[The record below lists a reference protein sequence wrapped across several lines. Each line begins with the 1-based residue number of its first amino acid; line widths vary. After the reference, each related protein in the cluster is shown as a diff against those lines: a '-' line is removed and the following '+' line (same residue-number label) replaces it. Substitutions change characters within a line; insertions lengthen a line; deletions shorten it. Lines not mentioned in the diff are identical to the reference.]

1 MDIIRDGL
9 ILYLDGKTN
18 STIGHDPCAK
28 TWLDRS
34 ESGNNGNVNGC
45 TWNDDGLYFYGYTN
59 HYVSMGEIRDNPQMT
74 LEVIVRLDVD
84 ISQVAEGTATNAIM
98 ANYQSGGFGIQYDG
112 SRSNCEVYINGA
124 YRFVYGTSVIYKRI
138 YHYTM
143 TYDGFVL
150 KLYENGVLVDKL
162 EIEGSIG
169 NPQTGTP
176 LVLGGDPN
184 NSGVIAGQSFKGLIK
199 CARMYNRAL
208 TQEEV
213 TNNYNYD
220 VDYYSKTD
228 ITSYTTITEWDV
240 IEDNYVQDQA
250 NFYISFGCNGYGYGS
265 YKTNKGKAIIV
276 IATINNYHRPFLI
289 SLDPNAVVY
298 HGSDRNHAYG
308 IYSYMSTIEYDGLTW
323 FIGGGRTGSNHYWY
337 PVEYNNVPY
346 AGSYSSVTAM
356 AEAVLSKLT
365 IIYNT
370 KELFPPQI
378 DRIKYVKVREDDGTY
393 SDAIL
398 LAVDA
403 LNVDFP
409 DNENLIQKMA
419 KKAEKAIYGDDGIHL
434 GRKTNSEQGTNTHAL
449 GFSNSIPGDYGVA
462 EGQNNIIY
470 GQFGHTEGQE
480 NTIDAT
486 TEYGHAEGYKN
497 QVNGNYGH
505 AEGQENI
512 VSGIGAHAEG
522 LRNAATGD
530 YSHAQGQNNVASGAA
545 AAVMGEDTTAEGI
558 ASLAIGK
565 GTIAKGN
572 YSFVHGKYN
581 STKNYDRYAEIV
593 GGGETPEAGDNIYT
607 LDWQGN
613 AKFKGNLTAELFNG
627 KVTKDIKGRDLTSYV
642 RSMTA
647 DKNILTYVTGDGTET
662 QVELRGWE
670 NVQEKYNCIQS
681 ENQIGIGQTEKRIV
695 TLEFRNGNESH
706 IGNAILQST
715 ICCFASPD
723 IGFDHCTVKFRIQ
736 WRVSATGDWIPLN
749 PEMYKAQVLCKGYHM
764 INLMQPVM
772 NIPIKELCTIEIWA
786 NCVNGAINVPEK
798 NIQTVF
804 YGMGINSGKTR
815 WDGRID
821 ASDHIGTFFIG
832 RRNTIPPH
840 IIFNKFEANVVP
852 YDVTNNYLIEVLKPE
867 NEAGKDQGKI
877 IEHIGTFSIGVR
889 TTPTTE
895 ITFKKF
901 NAYPK
906 FEEVPMY
913 YLFEYDKFIHYSLN
927 DTYIDINNK
936 DKVFTMNKVFT
947 NTSTDITIDEGL
959 SVEIPLQLDRFQ
971 KVSEIETEEDWTLN
985 ETT

>member
-1 MDIIRDGL
+1 M
-9 ILYLDGKTN
+9 LDKSG
-18 STIGHDPCAK
+18 IVY
-28 TWLDRS
+28 S
-34 ESGNNGNVNGC
+34 ERQI
-45 TWNDDGLYFYGYTN
+45 
-59 HYVSMGEIRDNPQMT
+59 HP
-74 LEVIVRLDVD
+74 
-84 ISQVAEGTATNAIM
+84 
-98 ANYQSGGFGIQYDG
+98 
-112 SRSNCEVYINGA
+112 
-124 YRFVYGTSVIYKRI
+124 
-138 YHYTM
+138 
-143 TYDGFVL
+143 
-150 KLYENGVLVDKL
+150 
-162 EIEGSIG
+162 
-169 NPQTGTP
+169 PQT
-176 LVLGGDPN
+176 
-184 NSGVIAGQSFKGLIK
+184 
-199 CARMYNRAL
+199 
-208 TQEEV
+208 
-213 TNNYNYD
+213 
-220 VDYYSKTD
+220 
-228 ITSYTTITEWDV
+228 
-240 IEDNYVQDQA
+240 
-250 NFYISFGCNGYGYGS
+250 
-265 YKTNKGKAIIV
+265 
-276 IATINNYHRPFLI
+276 
-289 SLDPNAVVY
+289 
-298 HGSDRNHAYG
+298 
-308 IYSYMSTIEYDGLTW
+308 
-323 FIGGGRTGSNHYWY
+323 
-337 PVEYNNVPY
+337 
-346 AGSYSSVTAM
+346 
-356 AEAVLSKLT
+356 
-365 IIYNT
+365 
-370 KELFPPQI
+370 
-378 DRIKYVKVREDDGTY
+378 DRIKYVKAREDDGTY

-419 KKAEKAIYGDDGIHL
+419 KKAEKAIYSDNGINL
-434 GRKTNSEQGTNTHAL
+434 GRNYSEGIGTNTNAF

-480 NTIDAT
+480 NIIDAT

-505 AEGQENI
+505 TEGQENI

-530 YSHAQGQNNVASGAA
+530 YSHAQGQNNVASGVA

-565 GTIAKGN
+565 GTTAKGN

-613 AKFKGNLTAELFNG
+613 AKFKGNVSAEFFNG
-627 KVTKDIKGRDLTSYV
+627 KVTKDVKGRNLTSYI
-642 RSMTA
+642 RDIKA
-647 DKNILTYVTGDGTET
+647 DKNILTYVTGDGDET
-662 QVELRGWE
+662 KVELRGWE

-695 TLEFRNGNESH
+695 TLEFKNGNESV
-706 IGNAILQST
+706 GNAILQSM

-736 WRVSATGDWIPLN
+736 WRNSPTSDWVPLN

-772 NIPIKELCTIEIWA
+772 NIHIKELCTIEIWA

-821 ASDHIGTFFIG
+821 ASDHIGTFSIAK
-832 RRNTIPPH
+832 NSNSKPH
-840 IIFNKFEANVVP
+840 IIFNKFVDTLIP